1 MKGKSLNVNNEN
13 FTIYTP
19 ICLGCPAGY
28 RERKGSYGFSYIF
41 STILSSI
48 LENNAWL
55 WRVKIIKKVY
65 IELHS
70 IFEWSKGFKACGGRM
85 KCGERKK
92 KDGDKEWFQL
102 EISSN

>member
-48 LENNAWL
+48 LENNA
-55 WRVKIIKKVY
+55 
-65 IELHS
+65 
-70 IFEWSKGFKACGGRM
+70 
-85 KCGERKK
+85 
-92 KDGDKEWFQL
+92 
-102 EISSN
+102 